1 MKGFLFKKDEYSEE
15 TKENKMVIK
24 KSWENIN
31 TIKIINPILNNDI
44 LVIDSLIIETNTNI
58 SIDIYLEDE
67 DKDLFYEKITLESY
81 LNYEE
86 IKALKIKNFNTKN
99 QGIYSLLEE
108 QIILLPGGQIII
120 RLNTPYIELSM
131 WCNYIQE
138 SLQDS

>member
-1 MKGFLFKKDEYSEE
+1 MKGFLFKKDKYSEE
-15 TKENKMVIK
+15 TKANKMVIK
-24 KSWENIN
+24 KRWENIN

-44 LVIDSLIIETNTNI
+44 LVIDSLIIETNTDT
-58 SIDIYLEDE
+58 SIGIYLEDE
-67 DKDLFYEKITLESY
+67 EKDLSYEKITLESY

-86 IKALKIKNFNTKN
+86 IKALKIKNFNSKSE
-99 QGIYSLLEE
+99 GVYSLLEE
-108 QIILLPGGQIII
+108 QIILLPGGQISI

>member
-15 TKENKMVIK
+15 TKANKMVIK